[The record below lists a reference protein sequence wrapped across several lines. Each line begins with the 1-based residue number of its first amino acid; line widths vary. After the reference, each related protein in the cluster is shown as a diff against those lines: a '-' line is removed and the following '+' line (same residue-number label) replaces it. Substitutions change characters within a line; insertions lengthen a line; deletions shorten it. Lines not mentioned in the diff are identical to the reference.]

1 MLRSITNP
9 MKRNF
14 STFFVGRLI
23 KKEVNYV
30 LLLNKLRCN
39 NLSKCNCVNFVNSI
53 SVNDIENNRSGWLHV
68 MKSHHTW
75 CPVGPPGS
83 SGEITQE
90 EEERRLLQEIM
101 QDELEKYNDEDDKRD
116 IEYLDEILRRAA

>member
-1 MLRSITNP
+1 MLRSIVSP
-9 MKRNF
+9 IKRNF

-23 KKEVNYV
+23 KKEVNHV

-39 NLSKCNCVNFVNSI
+39 NLSKCNCVSFVNSI
-53 SVNDIENNRSGWLHV
+53 SVNDIENNRSGWSHV
-68 MKSHHTW
+68 MKSHNTW
-75 CPVGPPGS
+75 CPVGPPGN
-83 SGEITQE
+83 SGQITQE
-90 EEERRLLQEIM
+90 EEEHMLQQEIM